1 MLTQGRLGWKSVAHR
16 GNSICRDPVML
27 VLGNLAH
34 FEEAE
39 GQHVWNVE
47 KIGWRK
53 DWGVMRVKTV
63 GSPSCGDIT

>member
-1 MLTQGRLGWKSVAHR
+1 
-16 GNSICRDPVML
+16 ML

-47 KIGWRK
+47 KIGWRR